1 MRKLNLL
8 YKVLIFLM
16 IVVTGFMIYGICHF
30 LHVKNC
36 KKIVDEADNISYSR
50 NQYYIDFQVNNNS
63 NRDIYRLVGEVIITQ
78 DGNLLTQSELTIQ
91 DRSNTWWYKVP
102 TNTNIQMHCP
112 VDYDIIKAINEQT
125 DLNQTEID
133 FIINFKKTE
142 FDWSQN
148 SHKIG
153 W

>member
-8 YKVLIFLM
+8 YKALIFLM
-16 IVVTGFMIYGICHF
+16 IVVTGFMIYGICHS

-36 KKIVDEADNISYSR
+36 KKIVVEADNISYSR
-50 NQYYIDFQVNNNS
+50 NQYYIDFRVNNNS
-63 NRDIYRLVGEVIITQ
+63 NRDIYRLVGDVIITQ

-102 TNTNIQMHCP
+102 ANTNMQMHCP

-133 FIINFKKTE
+133 FIINFKKTK
-142 FDWSQN
+142 FD
-148 SHKIG
+148 
-153 W
+153 